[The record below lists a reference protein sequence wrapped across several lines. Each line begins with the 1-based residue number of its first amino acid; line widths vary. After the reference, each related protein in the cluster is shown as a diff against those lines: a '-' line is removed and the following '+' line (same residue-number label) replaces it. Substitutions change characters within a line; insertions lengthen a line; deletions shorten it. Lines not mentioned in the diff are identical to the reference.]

1 MKESLTQLVVG
12 CRHISFPLPIF
23 ISLARRV
30 FGARCYGYWV
40 NVVRM
45 HVCISLLLCC
55 RNRNALE
62 IISRKSVIILVLS
75 GTCAFKTCSCVLINF
90 E

>member
-1 MKESLTQLVVG
+1 MKESPTQLVVG
-12 CRHISFPLPIF
+12 CSHISFPLPVF
-23 ISLARRV
+23 VSLARRI
-30 FGARCYGYWV
+30 FGARCYGSWV

-45 HVCISLLLCC
+45 HVCISLLLSC

-62 IISRKSVIILVLS
+62 VISRKSVIILVLS
-75 GTCAFKTCSCVLINF
+75 GTCAFKICSCILINV